1 MANVTTNFLPIKGVK
16 NGWRL
21 KQLPMIA
28 SVAIAEGAGVYAVG
42 DGTHTKVTNATG
54 NFMGIMAEP
63 IVAADSDYATSLKL
77 KGVWCP
83 VNEFAEAEFTVGA
96 GTFTTADVGKK
107 VKFNDEISLA
117 VDTAGTQAD
126 ITGYISSTRGKCRFN
141 LAFS

>member
-1 MANVTTNFLPIKGVK
+1 MFTLLVMEPI
-16 NGWRL
+16 
-21 KQLPMIA
+21 
-28 SVAIAEGAGVYAVG
+28 
-42 DGTHTKVTNATG
+42 TKVTNATG

-83 VNEFAEAEFTVGA
+83 SMNLRKQNSRLVLEHSQRLTL
-96 GTFTTADVGKK
+96 KK

-126 ITGYISSTRGKCRFN
+126 ITGYQFYRGKCRFN